1 MNDLHNCQTYV
12 FKYLFL
18 INIIFFFFLIQNKV
32 FMGIV
37 SDMLKPG
44 KYKNASTDTNKKDKE
59 KEVYLFELYAF

>member
-1 MNDLHNCQTYV
+1 M
-12 FKYLFL
+12 YLNICFYL
-18 INIIFFFFLIQNKV
+18 ISFFFFLIQNKV

-59 KEVYLFELYAF
+59 KEVYLFELFAF